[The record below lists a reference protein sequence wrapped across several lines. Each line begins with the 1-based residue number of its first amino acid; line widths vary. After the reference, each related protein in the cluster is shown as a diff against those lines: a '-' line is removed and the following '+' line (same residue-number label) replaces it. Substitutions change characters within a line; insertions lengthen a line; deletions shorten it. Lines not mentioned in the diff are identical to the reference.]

1 MAEVDLNY
9 PAADCSR
16 VGAPPVHPPCP
27 DHFAPWCFASLADY
41 VPDWLPAEAAPYD
54 PVVCKAG
61 QRPPASPDATVKA
74 QVVPRAWQFTTPGAV
89 AARCAAALA
98 APARMK
104 QGLTMRVY
112 VRMCAATSVTAK
124 IFRGSRR
131 LSSRKSRL
139 ARFRLSTRSLMLG
152 RYRLQVIVGG
162 TRISQS
168 FTVRV

>member
-1 MAEVDLNY
+1 
-9 PAADCSR
+9 
-16 VGAPPVHPPCP
+16 
-27 DHFAPWCFASLADY
+27 
-41 VPDWLPAEAAPYD
+41 
-54 PVVCKAG
+54 
-61 QRPPASPDATVKA
+61 
-74 QVVPRAWQFTTPGAV
+74 
-89 AARCAAALA
+89 
-98 APARMK
+98 MK

-112 VRMCAATSVTAK
+112 VRMCAATSVTAE

-139 ARFRLSTRSLMLG
+139 ARFRLSTRSLTPG